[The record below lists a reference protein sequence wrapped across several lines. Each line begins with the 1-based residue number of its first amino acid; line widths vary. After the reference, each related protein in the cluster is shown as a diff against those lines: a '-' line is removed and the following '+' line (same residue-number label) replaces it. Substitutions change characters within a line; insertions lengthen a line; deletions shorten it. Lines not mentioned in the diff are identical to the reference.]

1 MCIEGYNLQYTIIE
15 RGNLMNNFFNKT
27 LSKFEEIVLSAS
39 VIGMAVLL
47 IVGVFMRTVMNRSLT
62 FSEELATALLVLVSF
77 FGLGYCARKG
87 RHITMSIV
95 FDMVSNKY
103 KKVFMIVIS
112 FVSAIAMAYIAYL
125 ATKYVLSTKNLGR
138 VTPALQIPIYLMYSV
153 VPIGFLLACIE
164 YIRTFIFNIRD
175 KSHFY
180 ITSEIKIP
188 IDLEIKKDLNSLI
201 DSLED
206 GEKGAN
212 KV

>member
-1 MCIEGYNLQYTIIE
+1 
-15 RGNLMNNFFNKT
+15 MNNFFNKT

-39 VIGMAVLL
+39 VIGMAILL
-47 IVGVFMRTVMNRSLT
+47 IVGVFMRTVMNSSLT
-62 FSEELATALLVLVSF
+62 FSEEVATALLVLVSF

-112 FVSAIAMAYIAYL
+112 LVSALAMAYITYL
-125 ATKYVLSTKNLGR
+125 ATLYVLSTKNLGR
-138 VTPALQIPIYLMYSV
+138 VTPALQIPIYMMYSV

-164 YIRTFIFNIRD
+164 YIRTFVFNIKD
-175 KSHFY
+175 KSNFY

-188 IDLEIKKDLNSLI
+188 LDAEIKTDLNNLI
-201 DSLED
+201 DSIEQNK
-206 GEKGAN
+206 KG
-212 KV
+212 VDQG